1 MNLISLYVDMIT
13 QVLLA
18 DGWHEV
24 ADGSFEVGAFEFYDP
39 RNRRRQSLLRSI
51 RDLDKEPEVSE
62 VGFSFQQKDESFIAG
77 PISSV
82 LAVRR
87 RPLSQERKSEGA
99 RRPR

>member
-13 QVLLA
+13 HVLLA

-24 ADGSFEVGAFEFYDP
+24 ADGSFEVGAFQFYDP
-39 RNRRRQSLLRSI
+39 RNQRRQSLIQSL

-62 VGFSFQQKDESFIAG
+62 VGFSFQQEDESFIAG

-87 RPLSQERKSEGA
+87 RAWRKERKSEGA
-99 RRPR
+99 RR